1 MKFPK
6 EYLEEIKQRI
16 KVSDIVGASV
26 QLKRRGREFVGLSP
40 FSKEK
45 TPSFTINDEKG
56 FYHCFSSGEHGNIFD
71 FLVKVEKLNFGD
83 AVRKLAA
90 KAGMPTFK
98 FTKENIEVE
107 NKRKKY
113 DEILTIALQH
123 YQKNFSEND
132 SVKKYAHGRGLTQEI
147 LSTFKIGYSGEYGLN
162 VSLFS
167 GFNQK
172 ELIESGV
179 FFHDEKNNK
188 LIDRFKNRLIF
199 PIFDYNNKV
208 IGFGGR
214 ALSQNYLA
222 KYINSPETEF
232 FKKGFNLY
240 NLNNAKNENKQ
251 SGIVF
256 VVEGYMDAISL
267 YQAGFKN
274 VVATLGTAMTES
286 HLNLVWRYFNDPVV
300 CFDGDRSGQNAA
312 HKISEKLIAYMKP
325 NYSLSFLILPNG
337 FDPDSF
343 VRKNGRNNFES
354 LLDQK
359 IDIGNFIFENNL
371 QDLQSEQPEERAGFE
386 KKIMDLCLLIQD
398 STVKKHY
405 ISFFKN
411 KIFEQFSSR
420 KAKNLKPLNKTKEL
434 TRKIT
439 RYSSFELKEF
449 SLMYFF
455 LNNIQILKNQSEK
468 LSIINFHNKNLE
480 ELKKVLINIL
490 EKIETFKEFNL
501 LKHLEENNF
510 GPIIK
515 DINEFSSIKG
525 ISENLNEEKFDNF
538 LNDLIEQV
546 NNLKLESKLKDAE
559 ESLSKNMNEAQYNEL
574 LSLKDQ
580 IVASK
585 KV

>member
-90 KAGMPTFK
+90 KAGMPAFK

-449 SLMYFF
+449 SLMYLF
-455 LNNIQILKNQSEK
+455 LNNIEILKNQSEK

>member
-26 QLKRRGREFVGLSP
+26 QLKRRGREFIGLSP

-45 TPSFTINDEKG
+45 SPSFTINDEKG

-90 KAGMPTFK
+90 KAGMPAFK

-113 DEILTIALQH
+113 DEILTIALKH
-123 YQKNFSEND
+123 YQKNFSENEA
-132 SVKKYAHGRGLTQEI
+132 VKKYALGRGLTEEI

-167 GFNQK
+167 SFNQK

-199 PIFDYNNKV
+199 PIFDYNNNV

-240 NLNNAKNENKQ
+240 NLNNAKSENKQ

-286 HLNLVWRYFNDPVV
+286 HLNLIWRYFNDPVV

-359 IDIGNFIFENNL
+359 IDIGNFVFENNL
-371 QDLQSEQPEERAGFE
+371 QELQSEQPEERAGFE
-386 KKIMDLCLLIQD
+386 KKIMDLCQLIQD

-411 KIFEQFSSR
+411 KIFEQFSNR
-420 KAKNLKPLNKTKEL
+420 KAKSLKPLNKTKEL

-449 SLMYFF
+449 SLMYLF
-455 LNNIQILKNQSEK
+455 LNNIQIIKDQSEK
-468 LSIINFHNKNLE
+468 FSLINFHNKDLE
-480 ELKKVLINIL
+480 ALKKVLINIL

-510 GPIIK
+510 GQIIK

-538 LNDLIEQV
+538 LKDLIEQV
-546 NNLKLESKLKDAE
+546 DNLKLENRLKDAE

>member
-510 GPIIK
+510 GQIIK